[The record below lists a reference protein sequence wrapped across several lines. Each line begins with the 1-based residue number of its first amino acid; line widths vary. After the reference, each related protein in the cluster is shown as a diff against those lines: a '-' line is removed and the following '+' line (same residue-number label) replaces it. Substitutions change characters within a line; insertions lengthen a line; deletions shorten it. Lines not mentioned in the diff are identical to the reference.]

1 MANSTRNRTQRRPQ
15 SEVDLDPREWPETA
29 KVETELMG
37 ESRSTPETP
46 TLWHGGF
53 RTECWSSTSVA
64 ESGNWGIP
72 FATPGRPARRL
83 RRRPRRRTSLHCS
96 RPFHGAATHFFPPRS
111 EFLTD

>member
-29 KVETELMG
+29 KVKTDLMG

-53 RTECWSSTSVA
+53 RSECWTSRSVA
-64 ESGNWGIP
+64 ESANWGSP
-72 FATPGRPARRL
+72 FATPGRPALRL
-83 RRRPRRRTSLHCS
+83 RRLPRRRTQLHCS
-96 RPFHGAATHFFPPRS
+96 RPVQGAAARFISPRS

>member
-29 KVETELMG
+29 KVKTELMG

-46 TLWHGGF
+46 TLWHGSL
-53 RTECWSSTSVA
+53 RSECWTSTSVT
-64 ESGNWGIP
+64 ESANWGSP
-72 FATPGRPARRL
+72 FATPGRPT
-83 RRRPRRRTSLHCS
+83 RRRTQLHCS
-96 RPFHGAATHFFPPRS
+96 RPVQGAAARFISPRS

>member
-15 SEVDLDPREWPETA
+15 SEVDLYPREWPETA
-29 KVETELMG
+29 KVKTELMG

-53 RTECWSSTSVA
+53 RSECWTSTSVT
-64 ESGNWGIP
+64 ESANWGSP
-72 FATPGRPARRL
+72 FPTPGRPALRL
-83 RRRPRRRTSLHCS
+83 RRLPRRRTTRHCS
-96 RPFHGAATHFFPPRS
+96 RPCQGAAARFVSRRA